1 MVMKIQTGIRLTK
14 DLWDSYKKLCES
26 EGYRPNEAIEQFLE
40 VCSRKNS
47 VKTVL
52 ELLKSESEGQKL
64 ADKLKLENLL
74 VDLEVYLEW
83 DKQKNQINY
92 SDICNDR
99 INEIIKV
106 LPRIHEKTLLEKAEA
121 KIREVLSYYR
131 EAMKKA

>member
-14 DLWDSYKKLCES
+14 DLWDSYKKLCEI

-106 LPRIHEKTLLEKAEA
+106 LPRIREKTLLEKAEA

>member
-1 MVMKIQTGIRLTK
+1 MKIQTGIRISK
-14 DLWDSYKKLCES
+14 VLWDSYKKLCEI

-40 VCSRKNS
+40 VCSQKSS

-74 VDLEVYLEW
+74 VDLEVFLEW
-83 DKQKNQINY
+83 DKQENQISY
-92 SDICNDR
+92 SDVCNDR
-99 INEIIKV
+99 INQIIKV
-106 LPRIHEKTLLEKAEA
+106 LPRIREKTLLEKAEA
-121 KIREVLSYYR
+121 KIREALSYYR

>member
-14 DLWDSYKKLCES
+14 DLWDSYKKLCEI

-99 INEIIKV
+99 INEIIQV
-106 LPRIHEKTLLEKAEA
+106 LPRIREKTLLEKAEA